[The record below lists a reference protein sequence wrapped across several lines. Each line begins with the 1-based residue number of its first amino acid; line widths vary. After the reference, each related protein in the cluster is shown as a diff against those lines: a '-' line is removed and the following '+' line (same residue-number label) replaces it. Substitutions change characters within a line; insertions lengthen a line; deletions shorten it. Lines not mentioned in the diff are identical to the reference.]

1 MKLTQREIELL
12 SKIPAERAKRRR
24 NLLLGFA
31 LYLVV
36 PVIALYV
43 DLDFDSRYDLTDVY
57 SVLGGFLLGQWAWY
71 LRSRPEDKLIEVVQ
85 RYVNRDPEA
94 IREFAA
100 RGRADS

>member
-36 PVIALYV
+36 PVIGLYV